1 MEKHCLW
8 YQSNGNQGERANLT
22 GANLTWANLHRANLT
37 EANLTGA
44 DLHGAN
50 LTWANLTRADLTGA
64 DLDISV
70 WPLWCGSL
78 NLCSD
83 EKLRIQLAFHW
94 ASLVLTSKDASK
106 EELKYVKAMLK
117 YLNKFHR
124 NDVARLAMSP
134 MRCKIIAS

>member
-1 MEKHCLW
+1 MRTISKKELKTILEKHCLW
-8 YQSNGNQGERANLT
+8 YQSNGNQGERA
-22 GANLTWANLHRANLT
+22 
-37 EANLTGA
+37 
-44 DLHGAN
+44 D
-50 LTWANLTRADLTGA
+50 LTRADLTGA

-94 ASLVLTSKDASK
+94 ASLVLNSKSASK
-106 EELKYVKAMLK
+106 EEMKYVRAMLK